1 MSLLVYA
8 LSTCD
13 CHFLYRLAG
22 QKFTDSTWAKLYGGG
37 VKKLLR
43 KATNNL
49 TSAQQ
54 MVHSQMKELPATP
67 EGNETGTEIDAGNV
81 WNAVTS
87 ITKHRVKLNMKL
99 LGQFAGQQ
107 SSSNMKEDKPTYRE
121 QFVPPEMSMV
131 SYFLAKPTDVQVNYS
146 NVTN

>member
-22 QKFTDSTWAKLYGGG
+22 QKFTDTTWAKLYGGG

-43 KATNNL
+43 KATNSL
-49 TSAQQ
+49 SSAQN
-54 MVHSQMKELPATP
+54 MVQSQMKELPPTP
-67 EGNETGTEIDAGNV
+67 EGNEADQTEAGNV
-81 WNAVTS
+81 WTAVTS

-99 LGQFAGQQ
+99 LGQFGAQQ

-131 SYFLAKPTDVQVNYS
+131 SYFLAKPSDVQVNS
-146 NVTN
+146 QM